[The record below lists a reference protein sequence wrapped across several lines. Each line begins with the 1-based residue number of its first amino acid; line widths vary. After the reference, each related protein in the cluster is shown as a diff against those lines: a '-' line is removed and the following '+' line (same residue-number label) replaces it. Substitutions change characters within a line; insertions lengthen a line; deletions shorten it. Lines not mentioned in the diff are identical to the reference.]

1 MRCFVVIYG
10 AGAMLAL
17 STFKSSTHPTL
28 VQRLKGSGISRIIL
42 MEVPLALAEER
53 YGEVFQQ
60 LKKAIDVDDFR
71 ILDFSGASV
80 FGRFKFSEMGQPMM
94 VEF

>member
-17 STFKSSTHPTL
+17 STYKSSTHPTL
-28 VQRLKGSGISRIIL
+28 VRRLKGSGVSRVIL

-53 YGEVFQQ
+53 YGELCEDLQ
-60 LKKAIDVDDFR
+60 KALGPDDFR
-71 ILDFSGASV
+71 ILDISGASV
-80 FGRFKFSEMGQPMM
+80 FNKFKFSEMGQPIM